1 MPVMKTFK
9 DVEKEVI
16 SLEFSK
22 NWLYEFDENTM
33 NEFNKKRTDIIKK
46 K

>member
-1 MPVMKTFK
+1 MPAMKNFN

-16 SLEFSK
+16 ALDFSK

-33 NEFNKKRTDIIKK
+33 NEFI
-46 K
+46 